1 MIRKAFVMQLHPDME
16 TEYQNRHTPIPI
28 ELEKVLKNHGVH
40 NYSIFSHPQNLQL
53 FAYVEIEDEEKW
65 QAIAQ
70 TGACKKWWGFMADV
84 METNPDHSP
93 VSLPFFGEITL
104 SLIDMKIVLMGS
116 STASF
121 TKALE
126 EAGIEYDLRIP
137 KPQSG
142 LVFNVAGDVVQ
153 LVGDA
158 VPWAS
163 LATVAVA
170 WLKMRASRK
179 IIVTTK
185 DNEVVHTEGLSVA
198 QFEQVL
204 AIARETTVIDT
215 EKAEISK

>member
-1 MIRKAFVMQLHPDME
+1 
-16 TEYQNRHTPIPI
+16 
-28 ELEKVLKNHGVH
+28 
-40 NYSIFSHPQNLQL
+40 
-53 FAYVEIEDEEKW
+53 
-65 QAIAQ
+65 
-70 TGACKKWWGFMADV
+70 MADV